1 MIQSEEGIENF
12 SECKRMQK
20 NPHEWK
26 WVGAEGKHLSIQ
38 IEFPYWEWIFLR
50 CFESLDQGL
59 GYQILSNI

>member
-1 MIQSEEGIENF
+1 VNAK
-12 SECKRMQK
+12 ECRKTHMNGSGWELK
-20 NPHEWK
+20 GNTCPFK
-26 WVGAEGKHLSIQ
+26 